1 MKIIIC
7 GSMSAHKAMTD
18 TKETLERN
26 GHIVEM
32 PSLNNLEHELDSDGN
47 TLETAKIKIE
57 QDLIRGYFQKIKES
71 DAVLAVNVNKNGID
85 GYIGGN
91 TFLEL
96 GFGYALNK
104 KLYILNPYSKEV
116 PYYDEIDAMQPIV
129 LNGDIAKIL

>member
-7 GSMSAHKAMTD
+7 GSMSAHKEMTD
-18 TKETLERN
+18 TKRILEQN

-32 PSLNNLEHELDSDGN
+32 PSLNNLDHELDSNGN
-47 TLETAKIKIE
+47 TLETSRIKIE
-57 QDLIRGYFQKIKES
+57 QDLIRGYFQIIKEG

-91 TFLEL
+91 TFLEI
-96 GFGYALNK
+96 GFGYALDK
-104 KLYILNPYSKEV
+104 KIYLLNHYTKEL

-129 LNGDIAKIL
+129 LSGDLNKIK

>member
-18 TKETLERN
+18 TKRTLEQN

-32 PSLNNLEHELDSDGN
+32 PSLNNLEHELDSNGN
-47 TLETAKIKIE
+47 TLETSRIKIE
-57 QDLIRGYFQKIKES
+57 QDLIRGYFQKIKDS
-71 DAVLAVNVNKNGID
+71 DAVLAVNVKKNDID

-104 KLYILNPYSKEV
+104 KLYILNPYSKEIS
-116 PYYDEIDAMQPIV
+116 YYDEVDAMQPVI
-129 LNGDIAKIL
+129 LNGDLTEIS